1 MNWEMHHHCVV
12 EARPRPGMIN
22 TLDCKTVV
30 YLDREI
36 WWMQMLDDYDGR
48 SRLWENYLYWSAYL
62 DRPFSNSKIATY
74 PFTRAF
80 AVGAAFTDT
89 QSVQTNPCHLLSPN
103 AREKECRYISIG
115 AVTDADITPESL
127 VKRAPSLPARWAS
140 GVVDGLTVGAPVFRS
155 FIPVSV
161 FALAE

>member
-22 TLDCKTVV
+22 TLNSKTVV
-30 YLDREI
+30 YLEREI
-36 WWMQMLDDYDGR
+36 GWMQMLDDYDGR
-48 SRLWENYLYWSAYL
+48 SQLWENYLYRSAYL
-62 DRPFSNSKIATY
+62 DRPVSDAKIAIS
-74 PFTRAF
+74 PFKRAF

-89 QSVQTNPCHLLSPN
+89 QSVQTSPCYLPSPN
-103 AREKECRYISIG
+103 AREKECWYISMG
-115 AVTDADITPESL
+115 AVTNADITPESL

-140 GVVDGLTVGAPVFRS
+140 GVVDGLTVDAPVFRP
-155 FIPVSV
+155 FIPVPF